1 MFNPLAFLSSVGLVC
16 GSDSVAE
23 PLAGGY
29 WNQVFRVRGDGRDL
43 VVKHFGGSSV
53 ESSLFPVLPDDEARA
68 LEVLA
73 GRGVAPDPVGYFPA
87 GEDHGPVLVYAFF
100 AGQMWDGDVAEAAD
114 VLRRIHSV
122 DTAGFRQMPASPSA
136 ILNDADR
143 LPKPPDNDEAW
154 RRLGEMRPIVTV
166 DEPPPKR
173 VLVHGDFSAG
183 NMIAGP
189 DGVRCIDW
197 QCPGMGDA
205 AEDLWS
211 FLSPAFQLL
220 YDRQPI
226 DTVAVARFRQAYGD
240 AGVLARLDLLG
251 PYLSYRF
258 AHYCCFRTH
267 QLVDVDPAGSERYA
281 RATAAELDVLVGH
294 QEMSKKT

>member
-1 MFNPLAFLSSVGLVC
+1 MFDPLAFLRSVGLAC
-16 GSDSVAE
+16 GSESVAE

-68 LEVLA
+68 LDVLA
-73 GRGVAPDPVGYFPA
+73 GRGVAPDPVGYYPA
-87 GEDHGPVLVYAFF
+87 GDDHGPVLVYTFF
-100 AGQMWDGDVAEAAD
+100 AGQMWDGDVAEAAE
-114 VLRRIHSV
+114 LLSRIHSV
-122 DTAGFRQMPASPSA
+122 DTAGFRSMPASPSA
-136 ILNDADR
+136 ILDDADR
-143 LPKPPDNDEAW
+143 LPRPPGDDGNW
-154 RRLGEMRPIVTV
+154 RRLLDLRPAIAI
-166 DEPPPKR
+166 DEAPAKR

-211 FLSPAFQLL
+211 FLSPAFQIL
-220 YDRQPI
+220 YDREPY
-226 DTVAVARFRQAYGD
+226 DGHAVARFRLAYGD
-240 AGVLARLDLLG
+240 DGVLARLDLLS
-251 PYLSYRF
+251 PCLSYRF

-267 QLVDVDPAGSERYA
+267 QLAEVDPVASDRYA
-281 RATAAELDVLVGH
+281 RATIAELDVLARH
-294 QEMSKKT
+294 QAVR

>member
-1 MFNPLAFLSSVGLVC
+1 MFDPLDFLRSVGLVC
-16 GSDSVAE
+16 GNDSVAE

-73 GRGVAPDPVGYFPA
+73 GRGVAPDPVGYYPA
-87 GEDHGPVLVYAFF
+87 GDDHGPVLVYMFF
-100 AGQMWDGDVAEAAD
+100 AGQMWDGDMAEAAN
-114 VLRRIHSV
+114 LLSRIHGV
-122 DTAGFRQMPASPSA
+122 DTSGFRSMPASPSA
-136 ILNDADR
+136 LLDDADR
-143 LPKPPDNDEAW
+143 LPKPPDDDESW
-154 RRLGEMRPIVTV
+154 HRLQGLRPAVTL
-166 DEPPPKR
+166 DEPPVKR

-211 FLSPAFQLL
+211 FLSPAFQIL
-220 YDRQPI
+220 YDRQPHDGEAI
-226 DTVAVARFRQAYGD
+226 ARFRRAYGND
-240 AGVLARLDLLG
+240 GVLARLDRLA

-267 QLVDVDPAGSERYA
+267 QLAEVNPMGSDRYA
-281 RATAAELDVLVGH
+281 RATVAELDVLARCQV
-294 QEMSKKT
+294 TA